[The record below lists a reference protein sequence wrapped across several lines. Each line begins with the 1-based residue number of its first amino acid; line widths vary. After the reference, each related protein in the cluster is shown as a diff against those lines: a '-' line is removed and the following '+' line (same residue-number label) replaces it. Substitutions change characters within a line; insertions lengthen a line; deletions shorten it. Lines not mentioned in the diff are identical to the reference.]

1 MPTITTDVEVDIDL
15 RDIDDYDLVNEL
27 EDRGFDVI
35 EHGTRDQD
43 LIEMVQARGYG
54 VYDPKKDKRIFIS
67 YLEELYTT
75 YTTMPREFFD
85 KELKKFF
92 REQLN
97 VNEY

>member
-15 RDIDDYDLVNEL
+15 RDINDYDLIQEM
-27 EDRGFDVI
+27 EWRGFDVI
-35 EHGTRDQD
+35 EYGTRDQD

-54 VYDPKKDKRIFIS
+54 VYDPKKDKRILVS

-92 REQLN
+92 REHLN
-97 VNEY
+97 KSEY